1 MRAIITLL
9 NDGSTHD
16 ITPGDALLASTLV
29 SEGVFRVT
37 GSLGLVPFPPVSVGW
52 GYSLSQ
58 MDSKADVAV
67 EHDEV
72 SGDLLVTVTRDGQP
86 YRLVSTLMLH
96 VLAEDLPVVPI
107 IQSMEG

>member
-9 NDGSTHD
+9 NDGSTYD
-16 ITPGDALLASTLV
+16 ITPPGVALASALV
-29 SEGVFRVT
+29 SEGVFRIT
-37 GSLGLVPFPPVSVGW
+37 GSQGLVPFPPVSVGW

-58 MDSKADVAV
+58 MDSKADVAI
-67 EHDEV
+67 EYDE
-72 SGDLLVTVTRDGQP
+72 SGELLVSVTRDDRP

-96 VLAEDLPVVPI
+96 VLVADLPDMPV

>member
-9 NDGSTHD
+9 NDGSTFD
-16 ITPGDALLASTLV
+16 ITPADAQLSSIQV
-29 SEGVFRVT
+29 SEGVFRIS
-37 GSLGLVPFPPVSVGW
+37 GSQGLVPFPPVSVGW

-58 MDSKADVAV
+58 MDSKADVAI
-67 EHDEV
+67 EHDGTT
-72 SGDLLVTVTRDGQP
+72 GDLLVTVTRDDQP

-96 VLAEDLPVVPI
+96 VLAEDPPVVPI

>member
-9 NDGSTHD
+9 NDGSTYD
-16 ITPGDALLASTLV
+16 ITPPQAQLASLALG
-29 SEGVFRVT
+29 EGRFKIT
-37 GSLGLVPFPPVSVGW
+37 GSHGLVPFPPASVGW